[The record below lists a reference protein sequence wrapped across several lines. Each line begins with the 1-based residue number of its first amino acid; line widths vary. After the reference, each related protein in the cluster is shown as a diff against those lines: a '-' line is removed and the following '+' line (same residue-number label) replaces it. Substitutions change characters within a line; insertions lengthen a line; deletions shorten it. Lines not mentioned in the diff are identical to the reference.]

1 MSLLAILISLALEK
15 FLPALNG
22 LRNLN
27 WIPHYQ
33 QWIHARLANHPKWQ
47 GLPSLLIII
56 LLPVIGTAAVQ
67 YYLNDLLALFSFLF
81 SIVVLT
87 YCLGPQD
94 EHRRAS
100 SYLDAIED
108 ENRSDKD
115 GIEAD
120 LSEILQ
126 AGGIVGDVTTMDE
139 ETRINRLIYA
149 VLIITHERILAILF
163 WFVILGPMGAVLYRL
178 TLALLLDKKQ
188 NKKQPLNN
196 LESASHTADDSNAA
210 IQIEDN
216 DNFNDAVK
224 QLHHLLGWIP
234 SHLSALSY
242 AIMGSFAHALHA
254 WQDRRK
260 KHAPATPDKD
270 QVERRNA
277 FDATTTTESAN
288 RDLLLRIG
296 IAALQFDT
304 KSPQDNNAVRET
316 LGLCGRSLVAWI
328 TILAIMTLAGWAS

>member
-1 MSLLAILISLALEK
+1 MYLLAILTSLALEK
-15 FLPALNG
+15 FLPTLNG

-27 WIPHYQ
+27 WIAHYQ
-33 QWIHARLANHPKWQ
+33 QWIQTRLAKHPKWQ
-47 GLPSLLIII
+47 VLPSLLIIV

-67 YYLNDLLALFSFLF
+67 YYLNDLLPLFSFLF

-94 EHRRAS
+94 EHRRANN
-100 SYLDAIED
+100 YLDAIED
-108 ENRSDKD
+108 ENRSDKHS
-115 GIEAD
+115 IQTD
-120 LSEILQ
+120 LSEILR
-126 AGGIVGDVTTMDE
+126 AGGIVSDVTTMDE

-149 VLIITHERILAILF
+149 ILIITHERILAILF

-178 TLALLLDKKQ
+178 TLALLENAEKKTTALTEPGTDTDDVNSDLD
-188 NKKQPLNN
+188 NDLNN
-196 LESASHTADDSNAA
+196 D
-210 IQIEDN
+210 
-216 DNFNDAVK
+216 FNNAVK

-234 SHLSALSY
+234 SHLTALSY
-242 AIMGSFAHALHA
+242 AAMGSFVHALHA

-260 KHAPATPDKD
+260 KDAPARPDKD
-270 QVERRNA
+270 QMERRNV
-277 FDATTTTESAN
+277 FNATTMTESAN

-296 IAALQFDT
+296 IAALQFNNNP
-304 KSPQDNNAVRET
+304 PQDNNAVRET